1 MSMIARMTRRA
12 FSAAVLFTFR
22 ALATRKRPT
31 APGAAIR
38 RAIVFRF
45 GGIGDCIA
53 ITALTRT
60 MRRRWPKAHLAVAT
74 VEPCKA
80 VFAGNPDIDEIVT
93 GERMGV
99 TAHPRKMIRQL
110 SWMRRHSD
118 RPWDLAVFTHNGF
131 ADLAMAFFLRA
142 RVKVG
147 FDTDDRGFDFAL
159 THSSPIYTERH
170 PKAAS
175 VPRRH
180 AIEHFHDL
188 LRAFLGEDLAVSGA
202 VVALSEAERREAS
215 AWLARQGL
223 GRPLL
228 VIAPGGTEAIK
239 MWPVARFAELARRC
253 SAWASVVIIGGVG
266 ETLHDARFAGLGQRV
281 RFAAGQLTLRQSF
294 ALIAQA
300 DALVGSDTGM
310 MHAGAALGIPIV
322 TIFGPTPSWV
332 YGYEGPDRVILKA
345 ALDCVP
351 CRSETCR
358 LLPASSRPA
367 TPPCLDAIQV
377 ETVIEAVSRIMGDV
391 EKAVHPR

>member
-1 MSMIARMTRRA
+1 MIALMTWRGLG
-12 FSAAVLFTFR
+12 AAVLFVLR
-22 ALATRKRPT
+22 AFAARKKSPARGAT
-31 APGAAIR
+31 IR

-60 MRRRWPKAHLAVAT
+60 MRRRWPKAHLTVAT
-74 VEPCKA
+74 VKPCKP

-93 GERMGV
+93 GERMEV
-99 TAHPRKMIRQL
+99 TPHPGKMLRRV

-131 ADLAMAFFLRA
+131 ADLAMALFLRA

-170 PKAAS
+170 PQAAS

-188 LRAFLGEDLAVSGA
+188 VRRFLGEDLAASGA
-202 VVALSEAERREAS
+202 VVALSEAERREAA
-215 AWLARQGL
+215 AWFARQGL
-223 GRPLL
+223 RRPLL

-239 MWPVARFAELARRC
+239 IWPVGRFAELARRC

-332 YGYEGPDRVILKA
+332 YGYEGPDRMILKA

-351 CRSETCR
+351 CRSKTCR
-358 LLPASSRPA
+358 LLPASSRPGA
-367 TPPCLDAIQV
+367 PPCLDAIQV
-377 ETVIEAVSRIMGDV
+377 ETVVEAVSRIMGGV
-391 EKAVHPR
+391 EKAVHVR